1 MEIEIRFAGDAVE
14 PELQAQIKDALRVA
28 LGDEFEDGE
37 LVELRHHHGAFTVQA
52 YAIPDPDDPPQP
64 RSVREIV
71 EDELRGLGLKVA

>member
-1 MEIEIRFAGDAVE
+1 MEIDIRYAGDPVE
-14 PELQAQIKDALRVA
+14 PVLQGQIREALRVA

-37 LVELRHHHGAFTVQA
+37 RVELRHRHGAFSVQA